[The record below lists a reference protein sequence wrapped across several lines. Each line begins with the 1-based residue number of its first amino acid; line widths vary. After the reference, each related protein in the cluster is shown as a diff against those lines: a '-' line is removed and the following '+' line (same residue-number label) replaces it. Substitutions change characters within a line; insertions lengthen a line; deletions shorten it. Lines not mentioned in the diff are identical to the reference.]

1 MIWVI
6 LFISAING
14 CFWETLTD
22 IYKITIVIYI
32 CYFILKKIFAVF
44 RVKKMKDFDSISY
57 NEFKKFCSDVF
68 LTGGFRNF
76 NMKSIDNTDLSIVS
90 RGYSYV
96 ANCKQIPANK
106 LISKEDIRNVYSKK
120 IRCKADYAGIITN
133 GYFSEEAV
141 KYANILGVLV
151 WDRNYLLKRTK

>member
-1 MIWVI
+1 MIWLI

-14 CFWETLTD
+14 CLWETLTN

-76 NMKSIDNTDLSIVS
+76 NMKLIDNTDLSIVAG
-90 RGYSYV
+90 GYSYV

-151 WDRNYLLKRTK
+151 WDRNYLLKRTR

>member
-14 CFWETLTD
+14 CFWETLTN

-32 CYFILKKIFAVF
+32 CYFILKKIFAIF

-76 NMKSIDNTDLSIVS
+76 NMKSIDSTELSIVAG
-90 RGYSYV
+90 GYLYV
-96 ANCKQIPANK
+96 ADCKQIPANK

-120 IRCKADYAGIITN
+120 IYYKADYAGIITN

-141 KYANILGVLV
+141 KYASILGILI